1 MMDSFHAELEARNAA
16 LGRFRAYWLD
26 AGTDLLGDWLVEVTY
41 GRIGARGRRIR
52 YVAGDEAR
60 KVVRHCLQRRAT
72 ARRRIGV
79 SYRLRE
85 LADPAGWIRPLLE
98 LKPER

>member
-41 GRIGARGRRIR
+41 GRIGAKGQADSLRRGR
-52 YVAGDEAR
+52 
-60 KVVRHCLQRRAT
+60 
-72 ARRRIGV
+72 
-79 SYRLRE
+79 
-85 LADPAGWIRPLLE
+85 
-98 LKPER
+98 